1 MYTSTTFALS
11 KDSMSLEVEFSHIA
25 RQKMKMMQ
33 TDKDHTSYPFT
44 MIVIKTWNEC
54 SKFPCKHQHWEGLFF
69 AHNSS
74 QAKQKVKAI
83 LEKKKSFSPRLSLM
97 HFQSLLPFRN
107 NSNEQVFANSKL
119 AITIPGKLVHSLH
132 TFSTHMLPLSSM

>member
-54 SKFPCKHQHWEGLFF
+54 SKFPCKH
-69 AHNSS
+69 
-74 QAKQKVKAI
+74 
-83 LEKKKSFSPRLSLM
+83 
-97 HFQSLLPFRN
+97 
-107 NSNEQVFANSKL
+107 
-119 AITIPGKLVHSLH
+119 
-132 TFSTHMLPLSSM
+132 